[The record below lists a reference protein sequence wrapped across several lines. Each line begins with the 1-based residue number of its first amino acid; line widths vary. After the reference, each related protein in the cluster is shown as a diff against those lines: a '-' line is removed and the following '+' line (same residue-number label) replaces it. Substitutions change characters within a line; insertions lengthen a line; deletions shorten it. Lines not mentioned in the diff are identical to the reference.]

1 MGTGSELTFK
11 NEKMRRLFWILLA
24 FVFVV
29 SGCKK
34 LDDNYRQFV
43 GDGEI
48 KYVGKADSLHIRGG
62 DQRAE
67 LSWLLMSDPSVSSYK
82 IYWNNRQD
90 SLSGELTKTE
100 NVDTVKVIIDNL
112 TEETHEF
119 QVFLFDN
126 EGRTSVLSSIV
137 ARVYGPRYRGSLL
150 NRLIGNSKVLRG
162 DQLELT
168 MGLAEETLLY
178 SEVRYLDINDELTS
192 HRIIPN
198 VEIDTLLN
206 FPNGGSYEMRSAF
219 KPDSLALDTFYTDFE
234 LFETEEFAFVENPLE
249 LSFKTRMVYGTQDN
263 QLAILVSTDFNGVY
277 EKEDINAATWTDIT
291 EEFTLS
297 SGGDD
302 FTTSGI
308 KELEAYMEPN
318 KPIYIAFRYTY
329 LPDAGNPRNWMI
341 EDVLVKTVLNGMELG
356 IEGKD
361 VNIVVVGETDRDVAV
376 LGSSGRITFRG
387 NTGLRDQSLVTWGI
401 SGPLN

>member
-1 MGTGSELTFK
+1 
-11 NEKMRRLFWILLA
+11 
-24 FVFVV
+24 
-29 SGCKK
+29 
-34 LDDNYRQFV
+34 
-43 GDGEI
+43 
-48 KYVGKADSLHIRGG
+48 
-62 DQRAE
+62 
-67 LSWLLMSDPSVSSYK
+67 
-82 IYWNNRQD
+82 
-90 SLSGELTKTE
+90 
-100 NVDTVKVIIDNL
+100 
-112 TEETHEF
+112 
-119 QVFLFDN
+119 
-126 EGRTSVLSSIV
+126 
-137 ARVYGPRYRGSLL
+137 
-150 NRLIGNSKVLRG
+150 
-162 DQLELT
+162 
-168 MGLAEETLLY
+168 
-178 SEVRYLDINDELTS
+178 
-192 HRIIPN
+192 
-198 VEIDTLLN
+198 
-206 FPNGGSYEMRSAF
+206 MRSAF